1 MYIPSQALLGWK
13 PDRKE
18 FEATVLD
25 YRQESVVKTITL
37 VLVMGRQTFCKG
49 RESKYFRLCGWYGL
63 CSNYSAL
70 PLKRESS
77 YREYGKRM
85 RDECAC
91 VIKLYLQNRQWAS
104 MAWRPG
110 QLADLWAKLKVKKP
124 QGKSSEN
131 EKVEECRNTRERLHE
146 SMESPF

>member
-49 RESKYFRLCGWYGL
+49 ERANILGFVGDMVSVLIIQLC
-63 CSNYSAL
+63 
-70 PLKRESS
+70 
-77 YREYGKRM
+77 
-85 RDECAC
+85 
-91 VIKLYLQNRQWAS
+91 
-104 MAWRPG
+104 
-110 QLADLWAKLKVKKP
+110 
-124 QGKSSEN
+124 
-131 EKVEECRNTRERLHE
+131 H
-146 SMESPF
+146 